1 MRVEYENH
9 RYVIFKEGLYT
20 YKISKSN
27 PNDKPVAITEYFNDN
42 GRLVDCKV
50 YLSTKGLEATEKAF
64 TSRGKNKGQLLR
76 KCPPLNTPAAAAWN
90 AIMFH
95 ANSSKVGLCHV
106 FMMDDDNRAL
116 YNHIQK
122 YLEDYSVDV
131 SWMDVDANALRNLGV
146 W

>member
-1 MRVEYENH
+1 MQVVYENGNM
-9 RYVIFKEGLYT
+9 RIFKEGLYT
-20 YKISKSN
+20 YKELDN
-27 PNDKPVAITEYFNDN
+27 GQKPYVIDEYFKH

-50 YLSTKGLEATEKAF
+50 YLSDAGKAAATKAF
-64 TSRGKNKGQLLR
+64 ASRGKHKGQLLR

-95 ANSSKVGLCHV
+95 ANSSKVGLVHMV
-106 FMMDDDNRAL
+106 FMMDDDNRKL

-122 YLEDYSVDV
+122 YLEDYHVDTT
-131 SWMDVDANALRNLGV
+131 WMDVDANMLRNAGV